1 MASKFSG
8 SCARA
13 YARVPLLVLTLPP
26 VLPAHQRVK
35 YAVHEETRE
44 AVAIKV
50 LDKEMIQKQNMGEQI
65 KREITVM
72 RKVKHQYVVGLKEVL
87 ATKTK
92 ICIVLELIAGGELYD
107 KIISQ
112 AGGKFN
118 EPQARFYFKQL
129 ITGIAACHAVGVCH
143 RDIKPENLLLDEDMN
158 LRISDFGLSRSY
170 TQDESAAADK
180 SARASMMHTTCGT
193 PNYVAPEVL
202 EDRGYDG
209 RMADVWSCGV
219 VLFAVLAGYL
229 PFDEPTIPALFK
241 KIQDADFS
249 YPAWF
254 SPEVRSVLSRILVAD
269 PEERMSLADILADPW
284 VTNPDALGFGSSTT
298 AKAAMVAAAGAPGAA
313 AAAAPAPAPSGGG
326 EVIQCDGWLQ
336 KKGKGMF
343 GGKKWAPR
351 YFKVML
357 AGGGGGYVLQF
368 FAKPSDK
375 SPKGEAVLAGSSV
388 ELDDASAAGKFGF
401 NLVSSAETFCVYA
414 ESGPERDRW
423 VSAINSAIAAS

>member
-1 MASKFSG
+1 M
-8 SCARA
+8 
-13 YARVPLLVLTLPP
+13 
-26 VLPAHQRVK
+26 K

-72 RKVKHQYVVGLKEVL
+72 RKVKHKYVVGLKEVL

-112 AGGKFN
+112 AGGKFK
-118 EPQARFYFKQL
+118 EPQARYYFAQL
-129 ITGIAACHAVGVCH
+129 ITGISACHAVGVCH

-170 TQDESAAADK
+170 TYDESGAAADESART
-180 SARASMMHTTCGT
+180 SLMHTTCGT

-241 KIQDADFS
+241 KIQDADFA

-254 SPEVRSVLSRILVAD
+254 SPEVRSLLSKILVAD
-269 PEERMSLADILADPW
+269 PDERMSLDAILADPW
-284 VTNPDALGFGSSTT
+284 VASTDAVGFNSTSST
-298 AKAAMVAAAGAPGAA
+298 KAAMAEAAAGTGGAGA
-313 AAAAPAPAPSGGG
+313 GSAAAAPAAAPSAAAGGDL
-326 EVIQCDGWLQ
+326 IQCDGWLQ
-336 KKGKGMF
+336 KKGKGIF
-343 GGKKWAPR
+343 GGKKWATR
-351 YFKVML
+351 YFKVMPAQGG
-357 AGGGGGYVLQF
+357 AGGYMLQF

-375 SPKGEAVLAGSSV
+375 SPKGEAALAGCSV
-388 ELDDASAAGKFGF
+388 EQDDASAPGKFGF
-401 NLVSSAETFCVYA
+401 NVVSSSETIAVYA
-414 ESGPERDRW
+414 ESGPERERW
-423 VSAINSAIAAS
+423 LSSISAAIKAS